1 MPNSVR
7 KIRGLPVFRATIK
20 KSPFVGAYIS
30 LFGER
35 AIVPPIAPNGFLGR
49 LENHL
54 GAKYVVTTLGGVS
67 TIGSMV
73 AMNKDKMILP
83 RTIQEDELSA
93 IMQTGSDALIVNSK
107 LLAWGNLVTLNNK
120 GAIISN
126 IVPEAVKRE
135 IADFLGIECV
145 PVSIGGFRTVGS
157 LFAISND
164 FGLVSPLVK
173 TNVYELAESVLRIRL
188 SSCTVNDG
196 ERLVRLGVVLNER
209 GIIVGR
215 TTTGAELMA
224 IQSLFS

>member
-7 KIRGLPVFRATIK
+7 KIRGLPIFRATIK

-35 AIVPPIAPNGFLGR
+35 AIVPPIAPKGFLGR
-49 LENHL
+49 LETYL

-67 TIGSMV
+67 SIGSMV

-83 RTIQEDELSA
+83 RTIQEEELST
-93 IMQTGSDALIVNSK
+93 ILQTGSDALVVNSK
-107 LLAWGNLVTLNNK
+107 LLAWGNLVALNNK
-120 GAIISN
+120 GAIVSSV
-126 IVPEAVKRE
+126 VPEAVRRE
-135 IADFLGIECV
+135 IGDFLGIECV
-145 PVSIGGFRTVGS
+145 AVSIGGFSTVGS
-157 LFAISND
+157 LFAVSND
-164 FGLVSPLVK
+164 FGLVSPSVK
-173 TNVYELAESVLRIRL
+173 APVYELAKSVLRISL

-196 ERLVRLGVVLNER
+196 ERLVRLGVVLNDR

-215 TTTGAELMA
+215 STTGAELMA